1 MRFPFS
7 YRFAV
12 VGPLVAALGIV
23 PLACGPTVAAP
34 IEITATPVALNEKDP
49 AQTTVG
55 KLKYRGGVVL
65 KSPEGRFGGLSA
77 LAVSADGQRLIAIS
91 DKGHRLDAKILY
103 TPEGNLAGL
112 AEADLGSLAG
122 EDGRPL
128 SLPSE
133 RDAEGMAVGPAGEV
147 IVSFERDHRFL
158 RYLPGQAKPD
168 RIPEPEELKFA
179 PSNGGV
185 EGIAFLKDGRLL
197 AIAEEL
203 KRGNR
208 AVGWVSDVVRSA
220 RASPDSMRSARAS
233 PRDWSV
239 LTYALDGGFS
249 VSDLALL
256 PSGDVLALERRY
268 TLRLA
273 TAVRVR
279 RIPAAAIVPG
289 AELDAELIAELRPPL
304 TMDNMEGLAARQD
317 AAGRTLVYMISDDNF
332 TFLQKTLLLMFEIM
346 D

>member
-7 YRFAV
+7 SPSRFVVVLALLAAPAV
-12 VGPLVAALGIV
+12 LSA
-23 PLACGPTVAAP
+23 LACGPTVAAP
-34 IEITATPVALNEKDP
+34 IEITATPVPLNAKDP
-49 AQTTVG
+49 AQATVG

-133 RDAEGMAVGPAGEV
+133 RDAEGMAVGPAGEIV
-147 IVSFERDHRFL
+147 VSFERDHRFL

-179 PSNGGV
+179 PANGGV
-185 EGIAFLKDGRLL
+185 EGIVFLKDGRLL

-208 AVGWVSDVVRSA
+208 AVGWVSDA
-220 RASPDSMRSARAS
+220 EN
-233 PRDWSV
+233 WSV
-239 LTYALDGGFS
+239 LTYALDDGFS
-249 VSDLALL
+249 VSDLAAL

-289 AELDAELIAELRPPL
+289 ADLDAELIAELRPPL

>member
-1 MRFPFS
+1 MRFLFS
-7 YRFAV
+7 FPSRFV
-12 VGPLVAALGIV
+12 VVPALLAALATA
-23 PLACGPTVAAP
+23 PLAAAP
-34 IEITATPVALNEKDP
+34 IEITATPVPLNDKDP
-49 AQTTVG
+49 AQATAG

-65 KSPEGRFGGLSA
+65 KSSEGRFGGFSA

-158 RYLPGQAKPD
+158 RYLPGQERPE

-179 PSNGGV
+179 PGNGGV

-208 AVGWVSDVVRSA
+208 AVGWVSDGVVRSA
-220 RASPDSMRSARAS
+220 RTS
-233 PRDWSV
+233 PRDWSP

-249 VSDLALL
+249 VSDLATL

-289 AELDAELIAELRPPL
+289 ADLNPELIAELRPPL

-346 D
+346 E

>member
-1 MRFPFS
+1 MRFPRS
-7 YRFAV
+7 LPSRFV
-12 VGPLVAALGIV
+12 VVMALLAALAIT
-23 PLACGPTVAAP
+23 PLAAAP
-34 IEITATPVALNEKDP
+34 IEITATPVPLNDKDP
-49 AQTTVG
+49 AQATAG
-55 KLKYRGGVVL
+55 KLKYRGGVAL
-65 KSPEGRFGGLSA
+65 KSPEGRFGGFSA

-91 DKGHRLDAKILY
+91 DKGRRLDAKILY

-158 RYLPGQAKPD
+158 RYLPGQAIPE

-179 PSNGGV
+179 PGNGGV

-208 AVGWVSDVVRSA
+208 AVGWVSDATSW
-220 RASPDSMRSARAS
+220 SP
-233 PRDWSV
+233 
-239 LTYALDGGFS
+239 LTYALDDGFA
-249 VSDLALL
+249 VSDLTAL
-256 PSGDVLALERRY
+256 PSGDILALERRY

-273 TAVRVR
+273 TVVRVR
-279 RIPAAAIVPG
+279 RIPAATIVPG
-289 AELDAELIAELRPPL
+289 ADLNPELIAELRPPL

-317 AAGRTLVYMISDDNF
+317 ADGRTLVYMISDDNF
-332 TFLQKTLLLMFEIM
+332 TFLQKTLLLMFELM
-346 D
+346 E

>member
-1 MRFPFS
+1 MRFPISFPS
-7 YRFAV
+7 RFVAV
-12 VGPLVAALGIV
+12 LPLVAALGIV
-23 PLACGPTVAAP
+23 PLVCGPTIAAP
-34 IEITATPVALNEKDP
+34 IEVTATPVALNEKDP

-65 KSPEGRFGGLSA
+65 KSSEGRFGGFSA

-103 TPEGNLAGL
+103 TPAGNLAGL
-112 AEADLGSLAG
+112 AEANLGSLAG

-133 RDAEGMAVGPAGEV
+133 RDAEGMAVGPAGEIV
-147 IVSFERDHRFL
+147 VSFERDHRFL
-158 RYLPGQAKPD
+158 RYLPGQATPE

-179 PSNGGV
+179 PGNGGV
-185 EGIAFLKDGRLL
+185 EGVAFLKDGRLL

-208 AVGWVSDVVRSA
+208 AIGWVSDDVVRSA
-220 RASPDSMRSARAS
+220 RASPH
-233 PRDWSV
+233 DWSP

-249 VSDLALL
+249 VSDLAAL
-256 PSGDVLALERRY
+256 PSGDVLALERHY

-273 TAVRVR
+273 TVVRVR
-279 RIPAAAIVPG
+279 RIPAAAVVPG
-289 AELDAELIAELRPPL
+289 AELNAELIAELRPPL
-304 TMDNMEGLAARQD
+304 TMDNMEGLSARQD

-346 D
+346 E

>member
-7 YRFAV
+7 SSSRFV
-12 VGPLVAALGIV
+12 VVLALLAALAV
-23 PLACGPTVAAP
+23 LSALAGGPTVAAP
-34 IEITATPVALNEKDP
+34 IEVTATPVPLNDKDP
-49 AQTTVG
+49 AQATAG

-65 KSPEGRFGGLSA
+65 KSSEGRFGGFSA

-91 DKGHRLDAKILY
+91 DKGRRLDAKILY
-103 TPEGNLAGL
+103 TPEGDLAGL

-158 RYLPGQAKPD
+158 RYRPGQAIPE

-179 PSNGGV
+179 PGNGGV

-197 AIAEEL
+197 AIAEDL

-208 AVGWVSDVVRSA
+208 AVGWVSDDVS
-220 RASPDSMRSARAS
+220 
-233 PRDWSV
+233 WSS
-239 LTYALDGGFS
+239 LTYALDDGFS
-249 VSDLALL
+249 VSDLAAL

-279 RIPAAAIVPG
+279 RIPAAAVVPG
-289 AELDAELIAELRPPL
+289 ADLNPELIAELRPPL

-332 TFLQKTLLLMFEIM
+332 TFLQKTLLLMFELM
-346 D
+346 E